1 MIMIRALLLTILLLQ
16 VLTAQSQSTSDTTLL
31 NINYYPDSIN
41 LREDYIR
48 DRCVLDLYL
57 PKDSVGFATVVWFH
71 GGGLT
76 GGEKEIPKALKQKG
90 IAVAGVNYRLS
101 PNVKSPEWIKDAAAA
116 VAWVMQNIDKYGGDK
131 KLIFISGHSA
141 GGYLSSMVV
150 LDKSWLKEFGQTP
163 DELAGC
169 IPFSGHTIT
178 HFTIR
183 KERGIAGTK
192 PLIDELAPLYHVRK
206 DAPPFLLITG
216 DRELEILGR
225 YEENAYF
232 YRMMKVVGH
241 EDIDLLELDGYD
253 HGMTYPS
260 FPLLLKEVEKRTI
273 LNRKPN
279 N

>member
-1 MIMIRALLLTILLLQ
+1 MIMIRALLLTMIMLPAL
-16 VLTAQSQSTSDTTLL
+16 AQSQSTSDTTLL

-41 LREDYIR
+41 LREDYYFR

-76 GGEKEIPKALKQKG
+76 GGEKEIPKALKEKG

-101 PNVKSPEWIKDAAAA
+101 PNVKPPEWIKDAAAA
-116 VAWVMQNIDKYGGDK
+116 VAWVMQNIDKYGGDRN
-131 KLIFISGHSA
+131 LIFISGRSA

-169 IPFSGHTIT
+169 IPFSGHAIT

-241 EDIDLLELDGYD
+241 QDIDLLELDGYD
-253 HGMTYPS
+253 HGMASPAY
-260 FPLLLKEVEKRTI
+260 PLLLNFIKRI
-273 LNRKPN
+273 IENH
-279 N
+279 